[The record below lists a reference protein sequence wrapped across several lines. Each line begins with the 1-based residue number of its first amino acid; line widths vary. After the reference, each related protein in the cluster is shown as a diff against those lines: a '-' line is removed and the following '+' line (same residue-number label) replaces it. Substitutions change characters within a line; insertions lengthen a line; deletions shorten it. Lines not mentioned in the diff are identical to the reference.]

1 MSFILKNYLLNF
13 SKFINILIQTSKLVY
28 SKNMKELIMNKNYFE
43 IIKIVCESVL
53 EKSSIS
59 PKVTTSNTNPSTK
72 NKTG

>member
-43 IIKIVCESVL
+43 IIKIVCESGRL
-53 EKSSIS
+53 YFIIIKSSDPIA
-59 PKVTTSNTNPSTK
+59 
-72 NKTG
+72 